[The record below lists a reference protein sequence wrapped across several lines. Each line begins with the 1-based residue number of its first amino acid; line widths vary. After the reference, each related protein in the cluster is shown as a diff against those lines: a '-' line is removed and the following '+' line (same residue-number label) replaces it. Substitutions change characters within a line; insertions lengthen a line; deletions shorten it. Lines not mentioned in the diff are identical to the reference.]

1 MSAST
6 DMHGAHGRAL
16 KRQSAPFASGRA
28 SNRRRVDA
36 PPPTGT
42 VLAPGLVLKPGSDVA
57 RLKALWDDAP
67 GDSAVLAP
75 QSAGSRALMD
85 RMEYGAWAAAST
97 CSSRQNGLALTCQPP
112 TGGRSQSQ
120 QLAASILSHAGVR
133 TAADGGTVP
142 AVLDPEISRQL
153 AGSGGHSLL
162 ASALAH
168 VSLEHGTR
176 VTHDVAGAGLP
187 PCCEHGVRAFV
198 AQQARGGAVEITP
211 AERQLLGLPAA
222 GSFGIRPLW
231 AQRLATTEAVV
242 PHGAALAAEGG
253 AGSTSRP
260 CVGVG
265 AGAGGGAGGGAGA
278 GAGAGAGESVGTR
291 AEVASAGD
299 GVSNASVSNAA
310 AGAFTDRVVDAT
322 PTPTGGGSGDDG
334 DPTGAGPSDV
344 PASVQGPS
352 DGDAGGSGDDQVGQ
366 GLSAA
371 AAGVAD
377 ADGDVAMR
385 ATPRHARPKPLD
397 DEVLALRQ
405 PLHGDA
411 PLPQASVALVISTL
425 TQGDQCED
433 AARQLDLASCPAQTL
448 LQLCRCVRC
457 VVACA

>member
-1 MSAST
+1 MARFSSSAN
-6 DMHGAHGRAL
+6 DIDEG
-16 KRQSAPFASGRA
+16 
-28 SNRRRVDA
+28 RRVC
-36 PPPTGT
+36 
-42 VLAPGLVLKPGSDVA
+42 LLLVLLVVLEDDLRTPTPTKFEFPGVVVREAA
-57 RLKALWDDAP
+57 R
-67 GDSAVLAP
+67 
-75 QSAGSRALMD
+75 M
-85 RMEYGAWAAAST
+85 
-97 CSSRQNGLALTCQPP
+97 
-112 TGGRSQSQ
+112 
-120 QLAASILSHAGVR
+120 
-133 TAADGGTVP
+133 
-142 AVLDPEISRQL
+142 
-153 AGSGGHSLL
+153 
-162 ASALAH
+162 
-168 VSLEHGTR
+168 
-176 VTHDVAGAGLP
+176 
-187 PCCEHGVRAFV
+187 
-198 AQQARGGAVEITP
+198 
-211 AERQLLGLPAA
+211 
-222 GSFGIRPLW
+222 FG
-231 AQRLATTEAVV
+231 
-242 PHGAALAAEGG
+242 
-253 AGSTSRP
+253 
-260 CVGVG
+260 G
-265 AGAGGGAGGGAGA
+265 AGAGGGAGGGVGGGGCGGIAGGVGASAGAGGGAGGGA

-291 AEVASAGD
+291 AEVAGAGD

-310 AGAFTDRVVDAT
+310 AGAVAGRVVDAT
-322 PTPTGGGSGDDG
+322 PAPTGGGSGDDG

-433 AARQLDLASCPAQTL
+433 AARQLEIASCPAQTL